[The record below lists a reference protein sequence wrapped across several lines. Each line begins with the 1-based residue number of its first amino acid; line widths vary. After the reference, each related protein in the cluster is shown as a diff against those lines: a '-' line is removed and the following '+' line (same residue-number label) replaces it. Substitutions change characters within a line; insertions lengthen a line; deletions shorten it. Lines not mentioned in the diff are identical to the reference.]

1 MRELTFHIAVRIS
14 RLLRPTQPNSIDDR
28 GVIEFIRENRIF
40 RSQHRLEDAGV
51 GVKAGR
57 IQDCILAL
65 VKFRQLSFQLFV
77 NVLRSADEPNRAQP
91 GTVLVQRLFGKT
103 DHLAVGLELLQE
115 YLRFFYSKCDKQS
128 THS

>member
-65 VKFRQLSFQLFV
+65 VKFRQLSF
-77 NVLRSADEPNRAQP
+77 
-91 GTVLVQRLFGKT
+91 
-103 DHLAVGLELLQE
+103 
-115 YLRFFYSKCDKQS
+115 
-128 THS
+128 